1 MINVNN
7 IGLIRNKSKIYK
19 IIKGIFSKSSYFFII
34 VALLLLIISTRVYIT
49 KIGYELAANN
59 EISKE
64 IKLENKILHS
74 EISKLKS
81 NSRLKKIAQK
91 NKMKFPKKEDIKIL
105 IYE

>member
-1 MINVNN
+1 MIDVNN
-7 IGLIRNKSKIYK
+7 IVLIKNKSKIYQ
-19 IIKGIFSKSSYFFII
+19 IIKSIFSKSSYFFVI
-34 VALLLLIISTRVYIT
+34 VALLLLIISTRAYIT
-49 KIGYELAANN
+49 KIGYELAVNN

-81 NSRLKKIAQK
+81 NSRLKKEALK
-91 NKMKFPKKEDIKIL
+91 NNIKFPKKEDIKIL

>member
-1 MINVNN
+1 MIDVNN
-7 IGLIRNKSKIYK
+7 IVLIKNKSKIYQ
-19 IIKGIFSKSSYFFII
+19 IIKSIFSKSSYFFVI
-34 VALLLLIISTRVYIT
+34 VALLLLIISTRAYIT
-49 KIGYELAANN
+49 KIGYELAVNN

-81 NSRLKKIAQK
+81 NSRLKKEALK
-91 NKMKFPKKEDIKIL
+91 NNMKIPKKEDIKIL